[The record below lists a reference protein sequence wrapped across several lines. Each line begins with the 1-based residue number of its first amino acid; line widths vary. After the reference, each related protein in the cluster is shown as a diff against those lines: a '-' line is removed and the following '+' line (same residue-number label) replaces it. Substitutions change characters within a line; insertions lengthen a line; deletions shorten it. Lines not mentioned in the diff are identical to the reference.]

1 MLLKSLKKRENE
13 LANAKRQLE
22 LLSKGVFETGELPKF
37 TAQLETLKQFPLKP
51 KRIVIASV
59 GGEGASGS
67 KFVTTVES
75 VSITVMDPVL
85 GPWATVLVWF
95 ESW

>member
-1 MLLKSLKKRENE
+1 MEGKSAGTGAVLGASSE
-13 LANAKRQLE
+13 
-22 LLSKGVFETGELPKF
+22 VFAIG
-37 TAQLETLKQFPLKP
+37 
-51 KRIVIASV
+51 IVIASV

-85 GPWATVLVWF
+85 DPWATVLVWF
-95 ESW
+95 ERW

>member
-1 MLLKSLKKRENE
+1 MEGKSAGTGAVLGASSE
-13 LANAKRQLE
+13 
-22 LLSKGVFETGELPKF
+22 VFAIG
-37 TAQLETLKQFPLKP
+37 
-51 KRIVIASV
+51 IVIASV

-95 ESW
+95 ERW